1 MQYLVYLK
9 EKFYLS
15 IKHISDLEHEIRKGI
30 DITPILNIYI
40 YKRRLINNLP
50 RRFMASIK

>member
-9 EKFYLS
+9 EKFCLS